1 MKDYTLTRTAGGE
14 TSAQLQREMRKK
26 TRKTLVMVLMGIFAA
41 MLYLFGIQT
50 GLMVEAMMGGA
61 FVRLVM
67 YFVWDVPVVVQKA
80 VGR

>member
-41 MLYLFGIQT
+41 MLYFS
-50 GLMVEAMMGGA
+50 A
-61 FVRLVM
+61 FRR
-67 YFVWDVPVVVQKA
+67 
-80 VGR
+80 G